1 MALLVLF
8 GPTAATTATP
18 RPSLALSVPAARSFR
33 WRFSGSGNLDETDL
47 LVLCQP
53 LRHIRDQLVGLG
65 FALQK

>member
-1 MALLVLF
+1 MALLALF

-18 RPSLALSVPAARSFR
+18 RTSLALSVPAAGAFPDLVDD
-33 WRFSGSGNLDETDL
+33 LDETDL